1 MKRDGT
7 LSVKLKNFMRHLKVA
22 QTIALLPAN
31 PYIEIE
37 KNEVSNLSLTHQQ
50 VYFIT
55 NGMKIMGN

>member
-1 MKRDGT
+1 MVDMRQRDSRQKKMKRDGT

-37 KNEVSNLSLTHQQ
+37 KNEVVFL
-50 VYFIT
+50 
-55 NGMKIMGN
+55 